1 MLKALEV
8 ENAKPRDTPY
18 KLTDG
23 LGLHLLVQ
31 PTGSKL
37 WRFRYRFMAK
47 ENTLGLGPFPEISLA
62 SARIKRDEARKLLAE
77 GKDPSQQKKLDKIA
91 AATAARNTFG
101 AVAEEYIATL
111 EETGRAEVTIDKARW
126 LL

>member
-23 LGLHLLVQ
+23 LGLHLLIQ

-37 WRFRYRFMAK
+37 WRFRYRFIGK
-47 ENTLGLGPFPEISLA
+47 EKMLGFGSFPEVPLA
-62 SARIKRDEARKLLAE
+62 VARTKRDDARKLLAD
-77 GKDPSQQKKLDKIA
+77 GKDPSQQKRLDKIA
-91 AATAARNTFG
+91 AETAARNTFG
-101 AVAEEYIATL
+101 AVAEEYIAT
-111 EETGRAEVTIDKARW
+111 
-126 LL
+126 